1 METNFVR
8 TEFDTL
14 IVLVKKKMRKA
25 SCHHEKLKMSGSGK
39 KSGKEHFFYK
49 TCNWQVSGSFTSCM
63 VVQNKGKEMYNKVCC
78 TCITLDSVKFFAFCG
93 VRQQARAKFYFSF
106 DLGYGPLKGSFKKV
120 RVHLSK

>member
-1 METNFVR
+1 
-8 TEFDTL
+8 
-14 IVLVKKKMRKA
+14 MRKA

-78 TCITLDSVKFFAFCG
+78 TK
-93 VRQQARAKFYFSF
+93 K
-106 DLGYGPLKGSFKKV
+106 KKKKNKKV